1 MKVLLIGAAGYIGS
15 YLTQALSNVYQIDVC
30 DYLDIE
36 LDRSRHYKMDYRNL
50 SAKDINEY
58 SWVLWFAGHSSVPK
72 SLNDPI
78 GALYNNNIGLI
89 EFFQKTLPKKTKIIY
104 ASTGSLY
111 SKSGPVL
118 KSSTET
124 DQVYPSANAY
134 DISKFAFDY
143 LAPNYFDNFY
153 GLRMGTLSG
162 FSKKLR
168 PELIFNKMNIDA
180 MKRGGVVNI
189 ANPQNSR
196 SLLFLSDL
204 LEIIKLIIEK
214 NPDPGF
220 YNAAS
225 VSNSIENFAIEI
237 AKYYKAELNYL
248 PDSPSYSFALNCRKL
263 IDVGFKP
270 ETNITYQIVKF
281 QQEYMNAQK

>member
-1 MKVLLIGAAGYIGS
+1 MKILIIGAAGYIGN
-15 YLTQALSNVYQIDVC
+15 YLTQALTSIYQLDAC
-30 DYLDIE
+30 DYLDVE
-36 LDRSRHYKMDYRNL
+36 LESCRHYKMDYRNL
-50 SAKDINEY
+50 SAKDINQY

-111 SKSGPVL
+111 SKSDPIL
-118 KSSTET
+118 KSSTEI

-180 MKRGGVVNI
+180 MKNGVINI
-189 ANPQNSR
+189 SNPKNSR

-204 LEIIKLIIEK
+204 LEIIKLIIKK
-214 NPDPGF
+214 NPEPGF
-220 YNAAS
+220 YNAGSAS
-225 VSNSIENFAIEI
+225 DSIENFAIEI
-237 AKYYKAELNYL
+237 ANYYKATLNYL
-248 PDSPSYSFALNCRKL
+248 PDSPSYSFALDCQKL
-263 IDVGFKP
+263 IDVGFNP
-270 ETNITYQIVKF
+270 EINITNQIVKF
-281 QQEYMNAQK
+281 QQEYMNAQN

>member
-1 MKVLLIGAAGYIGS
+1 MKVLLIGAAGYIGN
-15 YLTQALSNVYQIDVC
+15 YLSQELSNLYELDVC
-30 DYLDIE
+30 DYLGVE
-36 LDRSRHYKMDYRNL
+36 LDRAKHYKMDYRNL
-50 SAKDINEY
+50 SAKDVNEY
-58 SWVLWFAGHSSVPK
+58 SWILWFAGHSSVPQ
-72 SLNDPI
+72 SINDPI

-89 EFFQKTLPKKTKIIY
+89 EFFQKTLPKKTKVIY

-111 SKSGPVL
+111 SQGGPIL
-118 KSSTET
+118 KSATET

-180 MKRGGVVNI
+180 IENGVVNV
-189 ANPQNSR
+189 ANSNNSR

-204 LEIIKLIIEK
+204 LEIINLIIKKTPE
-214 NPDPGF
+214 PGF

-225 VSNSIENFAIEI
+225 VSDTIEQFALEI
-237 AKYYKAELNYL
+237 SKHHRAALNYL

-263 IDVGFKP
+263 IDLGFKP
-270 ETNITYQIVKF
+270 ELNISNQIVKF
-281 QQEYMNAQK
+281 QREYMNAQK